1 MSDPIAAAEAA
12 GKARDIA
19 NRFETAVFLIAY
31 GIAEK
36 DGLYEADPHRY
47 PYSQAFRHGMNIL
60 AALCAECSDDAE
72 ELLPT
77 FNESDFIRNSAASD
91 VREWTARWR
100 DECREAVEGCR
111 SIEIGPLASVD
122 GDYFA
127 ATSECYEVLRFAEN
141 DLLGG
146 HQERRVYEFLRAGTQ
161 EQYVYGRRMLIR
173 HPLLTWNEYVRIKTG
188 LALGDP
194 DPLDQGEADTIDP
207 VWLQEFVSM
216 AYEPVPGAA
225 KVCPSCGWTM
235 TMRGKQPHCS
245 SATCAKAVTGD
256 FDKLD
261 SVAHDAFRLSRG
273 VMHYISSPGKL
284 ELAIAEAAAG
294 LGLKYE
300 MWPLKD
306 TCDILIHLPDGR
318 MPCRRRQ
325 GIRPRR
331 AACPRDRGRRRHRPD
346 VRGRGGLCR
355 AGPSRTGPS
364 RISRAMQCR
373 PARQDR
379 LFMRNAAQLLETTRC
394 RREGRHAMSEPNDT
408 AQEGFDQ
415 LKRNLEVRYPE
426 DSDLSLDEFLNV
438 ESLLALAVRVC
449 GPGADPRKAD
459 RLLSNYQLIRPE
471 TIGADGHLMQMA
483 RRHLFSLASSTA
495 WRRLLGLYER
505 AEYERYRFFDIANGG
520 MALREHPLTGIDR
533 MPIYIDRLLG
543 DVKLSHKNV
552 VARPKGRYSYTCKPE
567 ATGDTTVTGSIR
579 WVTIPDAVPPQTGKI
594 DDIPRK
600 SRRPPIDITL
610 DELISTAD
618 EVGEKTGKT
627 HYAAVL
633 RRVKDQGLLKRARG
647 GSTSVADGLRLDEV
661 VSLVGLVGAG
671 KSVLANMLIVCLAKR
686 GLRAVSLLNSV
697 SDVMESVVLL
707 REAGI
712 SASPLV
718 SRGRRIERLDE
729 FFDHDDSMLLDHS
742 ASKYLETACI
752 MDGLSSSDPEACG
765 YGSTPCRGLR
775 SKKGGANS
783 CPYWDVCP
791 SQAMARES
799 LTSDVVV
806 TTPTGFATMIVGRER
821 KAFFEEALQQ
831 FDVVLF
837 DEADRV
843 QAQLDG
849 CFAPSMSFQELIR
862 NAADPTAVA
871 MKRRPDDKMRDFNEE
886 LFYDLRQKSE
896 PVAKALL
903 KSVRDDRMAK
913 WRIVKDEAFTS
924 LSLLNDL
931 LEQGLPKQVYEDADK
946 LINPYRF
953 EIAKKSLDGGGA
965 ALNKLSQ
972 AVATSCEGIDDDT
985 HSYSLNE
992 YLAACGCSELPDEL
1006 RTRFSFALKVIR
1018 FDSYLRELA
1027 SAQDLLSFKD
1037 DSVDELY
1044 NFLKFSY
1051 TRQQHYLPNSLIGNI
1066 FGMKLDGNDL
1076 RLFRQFA
1083 FGRAFM
1089 CSLPW
1094 LDTDPA
1100 GAALGPH
1107 VLLLS
1112 GSSWEPGCLQY
1123 HVNRPVDYLLEA
1135 EPWKAAKLSTS
1146 TVRDLGIE
1154 QNVSGSAAEMRSGNL
1169 GIVLS
1174 QTMATLRDELDAE
1187 GAGKALVIVNS
1198 YREAEDARDRIEQE
1212 FRRKGQAIKV
1222 AALVRNNH
1230 DHREHFV
1237 PRSEVYKFCDHPAK
1251 VLVAPAMAIERG
1263 FNIVDRGG
1271 HAVFTSLIFSVRPM
1285 GTPHD
1290 LGGRYRKLNGLIERE
1305 VGDYPANPG
1314 EFATEVRAS
1323 AWRTWKTMERDENLP
1338 MGAWRTMG
1346 RQFLVD
1352 DAISTLMVTI
1362 IQIFGRLARL
1372 ADKERPAPHVY
1383 FADAAFRGGDG
1394 KLSFRTLEELGAY
1407 MECLMHDS
1415 DQPEVAK
1422 ALYGPFYESF
1432 RKGIGNVGL

>member
-225 KVCPSCGWTM
+225 KVCP
-235 TMRGKQPHCS
+235 
-245 SATCAKAVTGD
+245 
-256 FDKLD
+256 
-261 SVAHDAFRLSRG
+261 
-273 VMHYISSPGKL
+273 
-284 ELAIAEAAAG
+284 
-294 LGLKYE
+294 
-300 MWPLKD
+300 
-306 TCDILIHLPDGR
+306 
-318 MPCRRRQ
+318 
-325 GIRPRR
+325 
-331 AACPRDRGRRRHRPD
+331 
-346 VRGRGGLCR
+346 
-355 AGPSRTGPS
+355 
-364 RISRAMQCR
+364 
-373 PARQDR
+373 
-379 LFMRNAAQLLETTRC
+379 
-394 RREGRHAMSEPNDT
+394 
-408 AQEGFDQ
+408 
-415 LKRNLEVRYPE
+415 
-426 DSDLSLDEFLNV
+426 
-438 ESLLALAVRVC
+438 
-449 GPGADPRKAD
+449 
-459 RLLSNYQLIRPE
+459 
-471 TIGADGHLMQMA
+471 
-483 RRHLFSLASSTA
+483 
-495 WRRLLGLYER
+495 
-505 AEYERYRFFDIANGG
+505 
-520 MALREHPLTGIDR
+520 
-533 MPIYIDRLLG
+533 
-543 DVKLSHKNV
+543 
-552 VARPKGRYSYTCKPE
+552 
-567 ATGDTTVTGSIR
+567 
-579 WVTIPDAVPPQTGKI
+579 
-594 DDIPRK
+594 
-600 SRRPPIDITL
+600 
-610 DELISTAD
+610 
-618 EVGEKTGKT
+618 
-627 HYAAVL
+627 
-633 RRVKDQGLLKRARG
+633 
-647 GSTSVADGLRLDEV
+647 
-661 VSLVGLVGAG
+661 
-671 KSVLANMLIVCLAKR
+671 
-686 GLRAVSLLNSV
+686 
-697 SDVMESVVLL
+697 
-707 REAGI
+707 
-712 SASPLV
+712 
-718 SRGRRIERLDE
+718 
-729 FFDHDDSMLLDHS
+729 
-742 ASKYLETACI
+742 
-752 MDGLSSSDPEACG
+752 
-765 YGSTPCRGLR
+765 
-775 SKKGGANS
+775 
-783 CPYWDVCP
+783 YWDVCP

-903 KSVRDDRMAK
+903 KSVRDDRVAK

-1212 FRRKGQAIKV
+1212 LRRKGQAIKV

-1352 DAISTLMVTI
+1352 DTISTLMVTI

-1407 MECLMHDS
+1407 MERLMHDS

>member
-1 MSDPIAAAEAA
+1 
-12 GKARDIA
+12 
-19 NRFETAVFLIAY
+19 
-31 GIAEK
+31 
-36 DGLYEADPHRY
+36 
-47 PYSQAFRHGMNIL
+47 
-60 AALCAECSDDAE
+60 
-72 ELLPT
+72 
-77 FNESDFIRNSAASD
+77 
-91 VREWTARWR
+91 
-100 DECREAVEGCR
+100 
-111 SIEIGPLASVD
+111 
-122 GDYFA
+122 
-127 ATSECYEVLRFAEN
+127 
-141 DLLGG
+141 
-146 HQERRVYEFLRAGTQ
+146 
-161 EQYVYGRRMLIR
+161 
-173 HPLLTWNEYVRIKTG
+173 
-188 LALGDP
+188 
-194 DPLDQGEADTIDP
+194 
-207 VWLQEFVSM
+207 
-216 AYEPVPGAA
+216 
-225 KVCPSCGWTM
+225 
-235 TMRGKQPHCS
+235 
-245 SATCAKAVTGD
+245 
-256 FDKLD
+256 
-261 SVAHDAFRLSRG
+261 
-273 VMHYISSPGKL
+273 
-284 ELAIAEAAAG
+284 
-294 LGLKYE
+294 
-300 MWPLKD
+300 
-306 TCDILIHLPDGR
+306 
-318 MPCRRRQ
+318 
-325 GIRPRR
+325 
-331 AACPRDRGRRRHRPD
+331 
-346 VRGRGGLCR
+346 
-355 AGPSRTGPS
+355 
-364 RISRAMQCR
+364 
-373 PARQDR
+373 
-379 LFMRNAAQLLETTRC
+379 
-394 RREGRHAMSEPNDT
+394 MSEPNDT

-729 FFDHDDSMLLDHS
+729 FFDHDDSMLLGHS

-903 KSVRDDRMAK
+903 KSVRDDRVAK

-1094 LDTDPA
+1094 LDTDPVSA
-1100 GAALGPH
+1100 RARQEAWGRANRARLARCTGRDRAVFQLIGNQDDARLLDMARAEISRFLGGEGAVDGFEVEIDNIPANDLLNRMENTGDSQAKIRWRKVAAALPEATDPTACIV
-1107 VLLLS
+1107 VLPGAESYKPKGKDDGGDPKRALRIAFAKTGRLTQFIEPEDSKDSPEIRARVAVRDLMRQLGFVPEPARNSRGIDTSIPAIGLKVYNSGNGKARASFPYCVRQDMRSGAVTVYCPLLPDGSLPYWRALIEFARLS
-1112 GSSWEPGCLQY
+1112 GSEGFPDSCKRANGMALKRML
-1123 HVNRPVDYLLEA
+1123 H
-1135 EPWKAAKLSTS
+1135 
-1146 TVRDLGIE
+1146 
-1154 QNVSGSAAEMRSGNL
+1154 
-1169 GIVLS
+1169 GIVR
-1174 QTMATLRDELDAE
+1174 ATGDRPEL
-1187 GAGKALVIVNS
+1187 LLVNS
-1198 YREAEDARDRIEQE
+1198 YGRIRQRDWWPGISDSGLESGPLSYGPTGYEEPLGLAGSKLRILRIRSGLNGEVPDWFTDEVAAGGADDGTVPNRRDKQGLFKMDGYFLALAPRPGDAQYKWSARGSKYDSPTAAFCEKTINEYCLLSPGGEAE
-1212 FRRKGQAIKV
+1212 
-1222 AALVRNNH
+1222 ALASVKYAEALRGCM
-1230 DHREHFV
+1230 V
-1237 PRSEVYKFCDHPAK
+1237 QLYKNDMR
-1251 VLVAPAMAIERG
+1251 V
-1263 FNIVDRGG
+1263 
-1271 HAVFTSLIFSVRPM
+1271 
-1285 GTPHD
+1285 
-1290 LGGRYRKLNGLIERE
+1290 
-1305 VGDYPANPG
+1305 
-1314 EFATEVRAS
+1314 
-1323 AWRTWKTMERDENLP
+1323 NLP
-1338 MGAWRTMG
+1338 APLHLAEQVEEYIWDWELTG
-1346 RQFLVD
+1346 R
-1352 DAISTLMVTI
+1352 
-1362 IQIFGRLARL
+1362 R
-1372 ADKERPAPHVY
+1372 
-1383 FADAAFRGGDG
+1383 
-1394 KLSFRTLEELGAY
+1394 
-1407 MECLMHDS
+1407 
-1415 DQPEVAK
+1415 
-1422 ALYGPFYESF
+1422 
-1432 RKGIGNVGL
+1432 

>member
-1 MSDPIAAAEAA
+1 
-12 GKARDIA
+12 
-19 NRFETAVFLIAY
+19 
-31 GIAEK
+31 
-36 DGLYEADPHRY
+36 
-47 PYSQAFRHGMNIL
+47 
-60 AALCAECSDDAE
+60 
-72 ELLPT
+72 
-77 FNESDFIRNSAASD
+77 
-91 VREWTARWR
+91 
-100 DECREAVEGCR
+100 
-111 SIEIGPLASVD
+111 
-122 GDYFA
+122 
-127 ATSECYEVLRFAEN
+127 
-141 DLLGG
+141 
-146 HQERRVYEFLRAGTQ
+146 
-161 EQYVYGRRMLIR
+161 
-173 HPLLTWNEYVRIKTG
+173 
-188 LALGDP
+188 
-194 DPLDQGEADTIDP
+194 
-207 VWLQEFVSM
+207 
-216 AYEPVPGAA
+216 
-225 KVCPSCGWTM
+225 
-235 TMRGKQPHCS
+235 
-245 SATCAKAVTGD
+245 
-256 FDKLD
+256 
-261 SVAHDAFRLSRG
+261 
-273 VMHYISSPGKL
+273 
-284 ELAIAEAAAG
+284 
-294 LGLKYE
+294 
-300 MWPLKD
+300 
-306 TCDILIHLPDGR
+306 
-318 MPCRRRQ
+318 
-325 GIRPRR
+325 
-331 AACPRDRGRRRHRPD
+331 
-346 VRGRGGLCR
+346 
-355 AGPSRTGPS
+355 
-364 RISRAMQCR
+364 
-373 PARQDR
+373 
-379 LFMRNAAQLLETTRC
+379 
-394 RREGRHAMSEPNDT
+394 MSEPNDT

-633 RRVKDQGLLKRARG
+633 RRVKDQGLLKRARS

-686 GLRAVSLLNSV
+686 GLRAASLLNSV

-862 NAADPTAVA
+862 NAADPTAAA

-903 KSVRDDRMAK
+903 KSVRDDRVAK

-931 LEQGLPKQVYEDADK
+931 LE
-946 LINPYRF
+946 
-953 EIAKKSLDGGGA
+953 
-965 ALNKLSQ
+965 
-972 AVATSCEGIDDDT
+972 
-985 HSYSLNE
+985 
-992 YLAACGCSELPDEL
+992 
-1006 RTRFSFALKVIR
+1006 
-1018 FDSYLRELA
+1018 
-1027 SAQDLLSFKD
+1027 
-1037 DSVDELY
+1037 
-1044 NFLKFSY
+1044 
-1051 TRQQHYLPNSLIGNI
+1051 
-1066 FGMKLDGNDL
+1066 
-1076 RLFRQFA
+1076 
-1083 FGRAFM
+1083 
-1089 CSLPW
+1089 
-1094 LDTDPA
+1094 
-1100 GAALGPH
+1100 
-1107 VLLLS
+1107 
-1112 GSSWEPGCLQY
+1112 
-1123 HVNRPVDYLLEA
+1123 
-1135 EPWKAAKLSTS
+1135 
-1146 TVRDLGIE
+1146 
-1154 QNVSGSAAEMRSGNL
+1154 
-1169 GIVLS
+1169 
-1174 QTMATLRDELDAE
+1174 
-1187 GAGKALVIVNS
+1187 
-1198 YREAEDARDRIEQE
+1198 
-1212 FRRKGQAIKV
+1212 
-1222 AALVRNNH
+1222 
-1230 DHREHFV
+1230 
-1237 PRSEVYKFCDHPAK
+1237 
-1251 VLVAPAMAIERG
+1251 
-1263 FNIVDRGG
+1263 
-1271 HAVFTSLIFSVRPM
+1271 
-1285 GTPHD
+1285 
-1290 LGGRYRKLNGLIERE
+1290 
-1305 VGDYPANPG
+1305 
-1314 EFATEVRAS
+1314 
-1323 AWRTWKTMERDENLP
+1323 
-1338 MGAWRTMG
+1338 
-1346 RQFLVD
+1346 
-1352 DAISTLMVTI
+1352 
-1362 IQIFGRLARL
+1362 
-1372 ADKERPAPHVY
+1372 
-1383 FADAAFRGGDG
+1383 
-1394 KLSFRTLEELGAY
+1394 
-1407 MECLMHDS
+1407 
-1415 DQPEVAK
+1415 
-1422 ALYGPFYESF
+1422 
-1432 RKGIGNVGL
+1432 

>member
-1 MSDPIAAAEAA
+1 
-12 GKARDIA
+12 
-19 NRFETAVFLIAY
+19 
-31 GIAEK
+31 
-36 DGLYEADPHRY
+36 
-47 PYSQAFRHGMNIL
+47 MN
-60 AALCAECSDDAE
+60 
-72 ELLPT
+72 
-77 FNESDFIRNSAASD
+77 
-91 VREWTARWR
+91 
-100 DECREAVEGCR
+100 
-111 SIEIGPLASVD
+111 
-122 GDYFA
+122 
-127 ATSECYEVLRFAEN
+127 
-141 DLLGG
+141 
-146 HQERRVYEFLRAGTQ
+146 
-161 EQYVYGRRMLIR
+161 
-173 HPLLTWNEYVRIKTG
+173 
-188 LALGDP
+188 
-194 DPLDQGEADTIDP
+194 
-207 VWLQEFVSM
+207 
-216 AYEPVPGAA
+216 
-225 KVCPSCGWTM
+225 
-235 TMRGKQPHCS
+235 
-245 SATCAKAVTGD
+245 
-256 FDKLD
+256 
-261 SVAHDAFRLSRG
+261 
-273 VMHYISSPGKL
+273 
-284 ELAIAEAAAG
+284 
-294 LGLKYE
+294 
-300 MWPLKD
+300 
-306 TCDILIHLPDGR
+306 
-318 MPCRRRQ
+318 
-325 GIRPRR
+325 
-331 AACPRDRGRRRHRPD
+331 
-346 VRGRGGLCR
+346 
-355 AGPSRTGPS
+355 
-364 RISRAMQCR
+364 
-373 PARQDR
+373 
-379 LFMRNAAQLLETTRC
+379 
-394 RREGRHAMSEPNDT
+394 EPNDT

-729 FFDHDDSMLLDHS
+729 FFDHDDSMLLGHS

-831 FDVVLF
+831 FDVILF

-843 QAQLDG
+843 QAQFDG

-903 KSVRDDRMAK
+903 KSVRDDRVAK

-953 EIAKKSLDGGGA
+953 EIAKKSLDGGDA

-992 YLAACGCSELPDEL
+992 YLAARGCSELPDEL

-1018 FDSYLRELA
+1018 FDSYLREL
-1027 SAQDLLSFKD
+1027 
-1037 DSVDELY
+1037 
-1044 NFLKFSY
+1044 
-1051 TRQQHYLPNSLIGNI
+1051 
-1066 FGMKLDGNDL
+1066 
-1076 RLFRQFA
+1076 
-1083 FGRAFM
+1083 
-1089 CSLPW
+1089 
-1094 LDTDPA
+1094 
-1100 GAALGPH
+1100 
-1107 VLLLS
+1107 
-1112 GSSWEPGCLQY
+1112 
-1123 HVNRPVDYLLEA
+1123 
-1135 EPWKAAKLSTS
+1135 
-1146 TVRDLGIE
+1146 
-1154 QNVSGSAAEMRSGNL
+1154 
-1169 GIVLS
+1169 
-1174 QTMATLRDELDAE
+1174 DAD

-1394 KLSFRTLEELGAY
+1394 KLSFRTLEELGTY
-1407 MECLMHDS
+1407 MERLMHDS

>member
-161 EQYVYGRRMLIR
+161 EQYAYGRRMLIR

-225 KVCPSCGWTM
+225 KVCPNCGWTM

-331 AACPRDRGRRRHRPD
+331 AACPRDRGRHRHRPD

-903 KSVRDDRMAK
+903 KSVRDDRVAK

-931 LEQGLPKQVYEDADK
+931 LNRMENTGDSQAKIRWRKVAAALPEATDPTACIVVLPGAESYKPKGKD
-946 LINPYRF
+946 
-953 EIAKKSLDGGGA
+953 DGGDPKR
-965 ALNKLSQ
+965 ALRIAFAKTGRLTQFIEPEDSKDSPEIRARV
-972 AVATSCEGIDDDT
+972 AVRDLMRQLGFVPEPARNSRGIDTSIPAIGLKVYNSGNGKARASFPYCVRQDMRSGAVT
-985 HSYSLNE
+985 VYCPL
-992 YLAACGCSELPDEL
+992 LPD
-1006 RTRFSFALKVIR
+1006 
-1018 FDSYLRELA
+1018 
-1027 SAQDLLSFKD
+1027 
-1037 DSVDELY
+1037 
-1044 NFLKFSY
+1044 
-1051 TRQQHYLPNSLIGNI
+1051 G
-1066 FGMKLDGNDL
+1066 
-1076 RLFRQFA
+1076 
-1083 FGRAFM
+1083 
-1089 CSLPW
+1089 SLPYW
-1094 LDTDPA
+1094 R
-1100 GAALGPH
+1100 ALIEFAR
-1107 VLLLS
+1107 LS
-1112 GSSWEPGCLQY
+1112 GSEGFPDSCKRANGMALKRML
-1123 HVNRPVDYLLEA
+1123 H
-1135 EPWKAAKLSTS
+1135 
-1146 TVRDLGIE
+1146 
-1154 QNVSGSAAEMRSGNL
+1154 
-1169 GIVLS
+1169 GIVR
-1174 QTMATLRDELDAE
+1174 ATGDRPEL
-1187 GAGKALVIVNS
+1187 LLVNS
-1198 YREAEDARDRIEQE
+1198 YGRIRQRDWWPGISDSGLESGPLSYGPTGYEEPLGLAGSKLRILRIRSGLNGEVPDWFTDEVAAGGADDGTVPNRRDKQGLFKMDGYFLALAPRPGDAQYKWSARGSKYDSPTAAFCEKTINEYCLLSPGGEAE
-1212 FRRKGQAIKV
+1212 
-1222 AALVRNNH
+1222 ALASVKYAEALRGCM
-1230 DHREHFV
+1230 V
-1237 PRSEVYKFCDHPAK
+1237 QLYKND
-1251 VLVAPAMAIERG
+1251 MR
-1263 FNIVDRGG
+1263 VD
-1271 HAVFTSLIFSVRPM
+1271 L
-1285 GTPHD
+1285 
-1290 LGGRYRKLNGLIERE
+1290 
-1305 VGDYPANPG
+1305 
-1314 EFATEVRAS
+1314 
-1323 AWRTWKTMERDENLP
+1323 
-1338 MGAWRTMG
+1338 
-1346 RQFLVD
+1346 
-1352 DAISTLMVTI
+1352 
-1362 IQIFGRLARL
+1362 
-1372 ADKERPAPHVY
+1372 PAPLHLAEQV
-1383 FADAAFRGGDG
+1383 
-1394 KLSFRTLEELGAY
+1394 EEYIWDWELTG
-1407 MECLMHDS
+1407 
-1415 DQPEVAK
+1415 
-1422 ALYGPFYESF
+1422 
-1432 RKGIGNVGL
+1432 RR